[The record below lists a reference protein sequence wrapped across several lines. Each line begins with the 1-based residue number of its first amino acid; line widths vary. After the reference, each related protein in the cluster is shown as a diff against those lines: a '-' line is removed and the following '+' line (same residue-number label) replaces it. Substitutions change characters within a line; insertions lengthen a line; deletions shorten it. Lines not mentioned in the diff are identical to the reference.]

1 MNFFLPPFYFLKL
14 SMYHAF
20 LIIVLS
26 NYVTILIFTPIILFL
41 QNRYYSLYFEFH
53 KHLYIISNTT
63 NVNNNNQIMALIL
76 NKDIKSLKK
85 ALSTNFVKQ
94 QLSGNAS
101 LPISVTLFGIV
112 IFVSDEHPEKAKE
125 PIFVTL

>member
-1 MNFFLPPFYFLKL
+1 
-14 SMYHAF
+14 
-20 LIIVLS
+20 
-26 NYVTILIFTPIILFL
+26 
-41 QNRYYSLYFEFH
+41 
-53 KHLYIISNTT
+53 
-63 NVNNNNQIMALIL
+63 MALIL